1 MAATARELAAVLRGQ
16 PNQVEGDLVVS
27 GKYGRNPA
35 TVRFSSNPEKPP
47 LLIELEVPLLPW
59 LNAGSFASGQQAYY
73 TFSVV
78 PRESVVK
85 ERGTILP
92 TGNQALDARFIAR
105 SDNPS
110 GARPFV
116 QDKQTQAE
124 LQKICCSPK
133 TSLRVAGVKME
144 LTEMTAGQ
152 NGRHILAHLESMSK
166 LAGSTAAPAPA
177 AKPGR
182 AATTGG
188 FAKPAL
194 KLPGFHL
201 PKVMGERGPVF
212 LAAGAALLI
221 VVLVGWNMLRV
232 KEEEPTGP
240 PAGVTTSDLAMI
252 PDVNHWALV
261 ADKDLETAGLD
272 WMRRQGQTPAA
283 RLTGDFA
290 GKGGPTDVVYV
301 MKRRGGMLR
310 VVLLSAGKNRYDNVF
325 SPLALVA
332 RVPKSELA
340 DVPWADKFS
349 GTPDGDGLL
358 IVRKADDPATALV
371 VMLTGGKAVTA
382 RPSDYRSLRLQ

>member
-1 MAATARELAAVLRGQ
+1 MAAAAREVAQALRSQ
-16 PNQVEGDLVVS
+16 PTQVEGDLVVS
-27 GKYGRNPA
+27 GRYGRNPA
-35 TVRFSSNPEKPP
+35 TVRFSSNPEKPS

-59 LNAGSFASGQQAYY
+59 LNAGSYTSGQQAFYS
-73 TFSVV
+73 FSVA

-92 TGNQALDARFIAR
+92 TGNQALDARFVTR
-105 SDNPS
+105 CDNPI

-116 QDKQTQAE
+116 QDKQAQAE

-133 TSLRVAGVKME
+133 TSLRLTGVKME
-144 LTEMTAGQ
+144 LTEMAGGQ
-152 NGRHILAHLESMSK
+152 NGRHVLAHLESMSK
-166 LAGSTAAPAPA
+166 LAGSTPPAA
-177 AKPGR
+177 AKPGK
-182 AATTGG
+182 AATRGG
-188 FAKPAL
+188 FTMPSV

-201 PKVMGERGPVF
+201 PKALGERGPVF

-221 VVLVGWNMLRV
+221 VVLVGWNMLRI

-252 PDVNHWALV
+252 PDANHWALV
-261 ADKDLETAGLD
+261 ADKDLEAAGLD
-272 WMRRQGQTPAA
+272 WIRRQGQTPAA
-283 RLTGDFA
+283 RFTGDFA
-290 GKGGPTDVVYV
+290 GSGNAADVVYV
-301 MKRRGGMLR
+301 LKRRGGMLR
-310 VVLLSAGKNRYDNVF
+310 VVLLSGGKNRYDNVF

-332 RVPKSELA
+332 RIPKSALA
-340 DVPWADKFS
+340 DIQWTDKFS

-382 RPSDYRSLRLQ
+382 RPPDYRDLHLQ